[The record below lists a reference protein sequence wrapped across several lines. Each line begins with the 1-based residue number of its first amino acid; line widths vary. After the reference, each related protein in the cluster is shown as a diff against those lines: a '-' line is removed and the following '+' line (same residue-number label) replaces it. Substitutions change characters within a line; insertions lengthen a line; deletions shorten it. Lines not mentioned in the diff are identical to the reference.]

1 MHFYLKILYE
11 SALDVLGTKSPEVSY
26 DYLCKYQH
34 FAFCEQMFS
43 MVRQS
48 FFGKHKMI
56 VYIRLIKMI
65 YGTCGYLSQDSIKLI
80 TEANKLWDNL
90 TIFPLTELYG

>member
-1 MHFYLKILYE
+1 
-11 SALDVLGTKSPEVSY
+11 
-26 DYLCKYQH
+26 
-34 FAFCEQMFS
+34 
-43 MVRQS
+43 
-48 FFGKHKMI
+48 MI

-90 TIFPLTELYG
+90 TIFPLTDLYT